1 MKLVRNDSQRL
12 GARHRMQG
20 LTLIEIMVV
29 IVIIGV
35 LAAIIVPN
43 VMDRPD
49 EARVAAAKQE
59 TVTITNA
66 LQMYKLDNRVY
77 PTTEQGLAALVKPS
91 TITPIPP
98 AFRSGGYLP
107 KLPQDPWGH
116 PYQYLSPGVH
126 GPVDVWSLGADGQTG
141 GEGVE
146 ADIGSWM

>member
-1 MKLVRNDSQRL
+1 MKP
-12 GARHRMQG
+12 ARFSRQHFSPASRMRG

-29 IVIIGV
+29 IVIMGV
-35 LAAIIVPN
+35 LAAIIVPS

-49 EARVAAAKQE
+49 EARVAAARQE
-59 TVTITNA
+59 TITIVNA

-77 PTTEQGLAALVKPS
+77 PSNEQGLAALVKPS
-91 TITPIPP
+91 TTAPIPP

-116 PYQYLSPGVH
+116 PYQYLNPGVH
-126 GPVDVWSLGADGQTG
+126 GAVDVWSLGADGQTG
-141 GEGVE
+141 GEGVD